1 VLVPSFV
8 SNVEFWWAHPVIK
21 AWLDRLASFAR
32 LILFDEMRADLAGKG
47 LPERYWPTDAQLER
61 AAALLRKALDSC
73 ATGNYGR
80 RPEKSHSN
88 AGPNCSRA
96 ERASVA

>member
-1 VLVPSFV
+1 VGASGHQGLAGPTRLVRP
-8 SNVEFWWAHPVIK
+8 P
-21 AWLDRLASFAR
+21 
-32 LILFDEMRADLAGKG
+32 ILFDEMRADLAGKG